1 MSLSSSTHPSYN
13 LIMKTIVIGIFIL
26 TILVSCTT
34 VPTQTPQTNST
45 SSLSS
50 TPQGSSI
57 ENCQPTPYIV
67 PTLPAKIPG
76 INELDESIGLHV
88 TGSYQVIDPKTYLLK
103 VSGKVNDPLEL
114 TYDQIRC
121 LPKVTA
127 KPPLV
132 CLGVFE
138 DDATWSGVPLKT
150 ILDLAGVQAG
160 ANDLVLVSA
169 DGYQVEVSLSDAL
182 QQESFLAYEVNGQI
196 LPILHGFPVRAV
208 FPDMPGA
215 KWIKWL
221 VEIQVK

>member
-1 MSLSSSTHPSYN
+1 MKKIIIGLFILIVLAACSSSPAQIAQAIPT
-13 LIMKTIVIGIFIL
+13 
-26 TILVSCTT
+26 
-34 VPTQTPQTNST
+34 PTQSPSF
-45 SSLSS
+45 SSSVLA
-50 TPQGSSI
+50 T
-57 ENCQPTPYIV
+57 CQPEPYTV

-76 INELDESIGLHV
+76 YNELDESIGLHV
-88 TGSYQVIDPKTYLLK
+88 TGAYQVIDPVAYRLK
-103 VSGKVNDPLEL
+103 VSGNVNNPLDL

-121 LPKVTA
+121 LPKVTN
-127 KPPLV
+127 KLTLICP
-132 CLGVFE
+132 GVFE
-138 DDATWSGVPLKT
+138 DVATWTGVTLKT

-169 DGYQVEVSLSDAL
+169 DGYQVEVTLLEAL
-182 QQESFLAYEVNGQI
+182 QQESLLAYGVNGQI